1 MDTLKKYGIKK
12 DKAILLFVQM
22 ILTIILLIVSIY
34 LLVFISVNN
43 LGGWMIASYI
53 LITLSVLTIICYSII
68 GYKKGA
74 VAYIIAI
81 IPFLGA
87 ILVNI
92 LLPQRDSF
100 QVAMLSILFAL
111 VSVFLVKQKDE
122 KINYIVSILMCA
134 VALTFSVYSA
144 ITARLDFLGQMS
156 ANWYTYLA
164 MYLSIFIPTIMSGT
178 LALTYNIK
186 ITKKDIEQL

>member
-1 MDTLKKYGIKK
+1 MDTEKKYGIKK

-22 ILTIILLIVSIY
+22 VLTIILLIVSIY

-53 LITLSVLTIICYSII
+53 LITLSVLAIICYSII
-68 GYKKGA
+68 GYKKGL

-100 QVAMLSILFAL
+100 QVAVLSILFAL
-111 VSVFLVKQKDE
+111 TSIFMVKQKD
-122 KINYIVSILMCA
+122 KKFNSIVSILMCV
-134 VALTFSVYSA
+134 VALTFSIYSA
-144 ITARLDFLGQMS
+144 ITAHLDFLGQMS
-156 ANWYTYLA
+156 AKWYTYFA
-164 MYLSIFIPTIMSGT
+164 MYLSIFIPSIMSGT
-178 LALTYNIK
+178 FALTYNVKIIK
-186 ITKKDIEQL
+186 EQIKQ